1 MTPEEKAEI
10 VRAAYES
17 YTHEP
22 WVKCGRQEHW
32 ENLVDEV
39 NRRPHLTG
47 CDVQEEHVRRTYYKV
62 MLGRDLEA
70 EAKAAEEARLAR
82 EAKAAEE
89 AKAANEPEI
98 MLGKVTAPI
107 KVDVSEAKPKP
118 KKS

>member
-1 MTPEEKAEI
+1 MTSEQKAEI
-10 VRAAYES
+10 VRTAYES

-22 WVKCGRQEHW
+22 WIKCGRQEHW

-47 CDVQEEHVRRTYYKV
+47 SDAQEEHVRQTYLKV
-62 MLGRDLEA
+62 M
-70 EAKAAEEARLAR
+70 AAHQ
-82 EAKAAEE
+82 AAD
-89 AKAANEPEI
+89 KGEI

-118 KKS
+118 KK